1 MYNHKKCIAML
12 LAGGQGSRL
21 YALTTKVAK
30 PAVSFGAKYRII
42 DFTLSNC
49 INSDIDTVGVLT
61 QYQPLILND
70 YIGNGQPWDLDRTFG
85 GVHVLP
91 PYQAKDRMD
100 WYKGTANA
108 IYQNLGFINNYDPDH
123 VLILSGDHIY
133 KMDYNQMLE
142 YHIQKDADCTIAVLE
157 VPLEEAS
164 RFGIMNT
171 DADNLIVEFEEKPA
185 KPKSTKASMGIY
197 IFKKE
202 VLESY
207 LIADENDPNSK
218 NDFGKNI
225 IPNMLNDHLK
235 MYAYPF
241 KGYWKDV
248 GTIQS
253 LWEANRDLLGAEPL
267 FDIYDPEW
275 KIHSRNA
282 GVEPQF
288 IAKDSVVKNSL
299 IAGGAKIHGTVVN
312 SIIGAGVVVKNGA
325 VVKDSVILSET
336 QIGENAVV
344 EYSIIDEKVT
354 IGAGAQIG
362 KPKEESKGIS
372 VIGRST
378 VIFDNEIIG
387 DNQNIECDARR
398 GN

>member
-1 MYNHKKCIAML
+1 
-12 LAGGQGSRL
+12 
-21 YALTTKVAK
+21 
-30 PAVSFGAKYRII
+30 
-42 DFTLSNC
+42 
-49 INSDIDTVGVLT
+49 
-61 QYQPLILND
+61 
-70 YIGNGQPWDLDRTFG
+70 
-85 GVHVLP
+85 
-91 PYQAKDRMD
+91 
-100 WYKGTANA
+100 
-108 IYQNLGFINNYDPDH
+108 
-123 VLILSGDHIY
+123 
-133 KMDYNQMLE
+133 
-142 YHIQKDADCTIAVLE
+142 
-157 VPLEEAS
+157 
-164 RFGIMNT
+164 
-171 DADNLIVEFEEKPA
+171 
-185 KPKSTKASMGIY
+185 
-197 IFKKE
+197 
-202 VLESY
+202 
-207 LIADENDPNSK
+207 
-218 NDFGKNI
+218 
-225 IPNMLNDHLK
+225 MLNDHLK

-253 LWEANRDLLGAEPL
+253 LWEANQDLLGAEPL

-378 VIFDNEIIG
+378 VIFDNEIIE